1 MKLKKSPLAPKN
13 FPSLPKIRGIN
24 IGTAVSNTKY
34 KKRQDILT
42 ISFDA
47 GTAVAGAFTQSQ
59 MLAAPVQFCK
69 KNIKNGSAR
78 GLVVNA
84 GIANSYTGK
93 KGTDNTKSMANIS
106 AKILNCRQKDLYICS
121 TGVIGEQ
128 VPIRKTLKAIKRSFE
143 GKSRNFESAA
153 KAIMTTDTFPK
164 GSGTTVKIDG
174 VDISISGIA
183 KGSGMI
189 APNMA
194 TMLAFIFTDALIDPK
209 LFQTL
214 INLCLRDSF
223 NSISVDG
230 DTSTNDTVLAF
241 ATGRA
246 MKDQDVK
253 PINKIGDKRL
263 AKFRESLEKV
273 MKDLAIQIVK
283 DGEGAK
289 KFISISV
296 KNAKTYLIAKN
307 IVPIEAKV
315 DINKA
320 FIIFSGFTL

>member
-1 MKLKKSPLAPKN
+1 
-13 FPSLPKIRGIN
+13 
-24 IGTAVSNTKY
+24 
-34 KKRQDILT
+34 
-42 ISFDA
+42 
-47 GTAVAGAFTQSQ
+47 
-59 MLAAPVQFCK
+59 
-69 KNIKNGSAR
+69 
-78 GLVVNA
+78 
-84 GIANSYTGK
+84 
-93 KGTDNTKSMANIS
+93 
-106 AKILNCRQKDLYICS
+106 
-121 TGVIGEQ
+121 
-128 VPIRKTLKAIKRSFE
+128 
-143 GKSRNFESAA
+143 
-153 KAIMTTDTFPK
+153 MTTDTFPK

-263 AKFRESLEKV
+263 AKFKESLEKV

-283 DGEGAK
+283 DGEGARKLIQIKIGGASSAISAK
-289 KFISISV
+289 KVAKSIANSPLMKTAIAGSDPNWGRIIMAIGKTKEQFKSKKIKIKIGNNLV
-296 KNAKTYLIAKN
+296 INNGTLAKRYSEKKT
-307 IVPIEAKV
+307 
-315 DINKA
+315 
-320 FIIFSGFTL
+320 